1 MTMATLTFD
10 TLKFVETL
18 KAHGVPEEQAKG
30 IAEAFAEAF
39 KDAQSESD
47 VATKADIA
55 RLESRMETLE
65 LRLTVKLCTFIMLAT
80 GILIAV
86 IKL

>member
-1 MTMATLTFD
+1 MTTITFD
-10 TLKFVETL
+10 TLKFVEKL
-18 KAHGVPEEQAKG
+18 KAHGIPEEQAKG
-30 IAEAFAEAF
+30 IAEAF

-47 VATKADIA
+47 VATKTDIL
-55 RLESRMETLE
+55 RLEGRMETLE
-65 LRLTVKLCTFIMLAT
+65 LRLTIKLGTFIMLAT